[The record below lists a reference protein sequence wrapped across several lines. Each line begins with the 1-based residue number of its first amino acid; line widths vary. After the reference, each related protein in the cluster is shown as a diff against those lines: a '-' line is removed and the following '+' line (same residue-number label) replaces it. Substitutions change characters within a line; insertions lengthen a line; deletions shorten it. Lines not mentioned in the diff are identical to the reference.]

1 MLENNQL
8 QDREISMRLILLLIL
23 VFSSGISIASDA
35 KILKA
40 SAELTSAQKFNI
52 SVTVEH
58 ADEGWDH
65 YANTWRVYSMDGK
78 LIGER
83 ILYHPHVNEQ
93 PFTRSLLGLSVPS
106 EVKEVMIVAVCSKTG
121 ESKASYNLKLR

>member
-1 MLENNQL
+1 
-8 QDREISMRLILLLIL
+8 MRLILLLIL

>member
-1 MLENNQL
+1 
-8 QDREISMRLILLLIL
+8 MRLILLFILI
-23 VFSSGISIASDA
+23 FYSGICIASDA

-65 YANTWRVYSMDGK
+65 YANAY
-78 LIGER
+78 
-83 ILYHPHVNEQ
+83 
-93 PFTRSLLGLSVPS
+93 
-106 EVKEVMIVAVCSKTG
+106 VCTQWI
-121 ESKASYNLKLR
+121 EN

>member
-1 MLENNQL
+1 
-8 QDREISMRLILLLIL
+8 MRVLIFILL
-23 VFSSGISIASDA
+23 FQFAGICVASEA
-35 KILKA
+35 KIIKA

-65 YANTWRVYSMDGK
+65 FANAWRVYSMEGE

-83 ILYHPHVNEQ
+83 VLHHPHVKEQ
-93 PFTRSLLGLSVPS
+93 PFTRSLLGLSVPA
-106 EVKEVMIVAVCSKTG
+106 EIKEVVIVAVCSKTG

>member
-1 MLENNQL
+1 
-8 QDREISMRLILLLIL
+8 MRYILLFFLL
-23 VFSSGISIASDA
+23 VFYSGFCSASDA
-35 KILKA
+35 KILNA

-58 ADEGWDH
+58 ADEGWNH
-65 YANTWRVYSMDGK
+65 YANAWRIYSMGGK

-83 ILYHPHVNEQ
+83 ILYHPHVEEQ
-93 PFTRSLLGLSVPS
+93 PFTRNLLGVSVPL